1 MTGTEWLALV
11 ILLVAGVTAGAA
23 FTLSNGAVTRA
34 IRRLERSYRRQKAL
48 ELELLQ
54 AEVVNR
60 REREVR
66 QRLAT
71 DPDAWR
77 ALLNQLLADAYPAAP
92 VQVGP
97 AGLLSLAVTP
107 GPRLVVASQT
117 GTLIFTTDPEPLRRV
132 GLVGRREMPVP
143 LDAGLHPA
151 ARVEMQAVWEHLAA
165 QRLGDVAPV
174 LPRQAA
180 WFVMAQ
186 AENNQNSLKG
196 KEKK

>member
-1 MTGTEWLALV
+1 MTGIEIVALV

-54 AEVVNR
+54 AEAVNR
-60 REREVR
+60 RERDVR
-66 QRLAT
+66 QQLAT
-71 DPDAWR
+71 DGEAWR
-77 ALLNQLLADAYPAAP
+77 AVLNQLLADAYPAAP

-107 GPRLVVASQT
+107 GPRLIVAARD
-117 GTLIFTTDPEPLRRV
+117 GTLVFTTDPEPLRRV
-132 GLVGRREMPVP
+132 GLVGRRETPVP

-165 QRLGDVAPV
+165 QRLGDAAPV

-180 WFVMAQ
+180 WFVVAQ
-186 AENNQNSLKG
+186 AESQQTQQGKG
-196 KEKK
+196 KK